1 MFPFILITKST
12 EPRVFV
18 TVLFWV
24 VIVLLAGLGGFCPW
38 AASKIQSQPTA
49 DVVQVAL
56 AYRMAKW
63 CGGIIVGLF
72 VIRYLVRRQLGRCP
86 A

>member
-18 TVLFWV
+18 TVLFWI
-24 VIVLLAGLGGFCPW
+24 VIVLLAGVGGFCLW
-38 AASKIQSQPTA
+38 AASKIQSQPTP
-49 DVVQVAL
+49 DIVQVVL
-56 AYRMAKW
+56 AYRIAKW

-72 VIRYLVRRQLGRCP
+72 VARCLIRIRLDE
-86 A
+86 